1 MNSTLKKILII
12 SIALIVIAGCGIGGY
27 YYFSNH
33 NEQTTP
39 LTSVIDT
46 NEPTETSDPLTDTF
60 VKNYEY
66 YAYSKIDFAFVICE
80 VELKEG
86 ATLSDITTSTD
97 INLSDV
103 QSYVTTLEENQ
114 FYLGKKNVWF
124 SLPTTSSFDGNIFI
138 PVTDTSLTSIDLTY
152 NDQTVTLDLTNNQ
165 ANIQDLMFN
174 STKDTF
180 TDDKTYEMS
189 VSDIFEITDQ
199 DMYED
204 DTQLVLPSSA
214 RVFTF
219 KVTVE
224 SLENNA
230 VEVTSA
236 SLEDDSGF
244 TAEAEGSS
252 VKSMKYENMIGKT
265 INEKDE
271 ANLFFIVLDHEN
283 KLQVTTG
290 TLTINLNGVETPIEI
305 RY

>member
-1 MNSTLKKILII
+1 MNSTLKKVLIVFI
-12 SIALIVIAGCGIGGY
+12 TMIVIAGCGIGGY
-27 YYFSNH
+27 YYFSNQ
-33 NEQTTP
+33 NKQTTQS
-39 LTSVIDT
+39 TSVIDT
-46 NEPTETSDPLTDTF
+46 TEPTETSDPLEGTF

-66 YAYSKIDFAFVICE
+66 YAYSKLDFSFVICE

-86 ATLSDITTSTD
+86 ATLTDITTSTD

-103 QSYVTTLEENQ
+103 QSYVSTLEENQ

-124 SLPTTSSFDGNIFI
+124 SLPTSGDFDGNIFI
-138 PVTDTSLTSIDLTY
+138 PITDTSLESIDITY
-152 NDQTVTLDLTNNQ
+152 NDQTVILDLTNNQ
-165 ANIQDLMFN
+165 GNIQDLMFD

-180 TDDKTYEMS
+180 TDDKTYEMN

-199 DMYED
+199 DMYEG

-224 SLENNA
+224 SLESNA

-236 SLEDDSGF
+236 SLQDDSGF

-265 INEKDE
+265 VNEKDE

-290 TLTINLNGVETPIEI
+290 TLTINLSGVETPIEI